1 MPYFLRMQ
9 LTVYIPRLTPR
20 IAYTFSLLFERVVQL
35 PYRLTDQQEGA
46 QLAYSP
52 TPQAGVSFWL
62 PASGLLSASNIR
74 PQPIEQ
80 FKHDGLPAFFG
91 CPNAEEALLPFDLPA
106 LAFYLASR
114 YEEYLPAE
122 KDTHGRF
129 PGKAS
134 LAYRSGFLNQ
144 PLVNQWGIKLAQ
156 QLQALWPGLNVVY
169 PDYQFRPSYD
179 IDLAWA
185 YQERPLWL
193 QCAGGAKDALQGEWA
208 RLRQRW
214 QVARGQAPD
223 PFDTYAYLDKWHKQL
238 QLSPLYFFLLGDY
251 KTYDKNINP
260 ARANFQKLLQRL
272 AEQHDTGLHPSY
284 ASNGQA
290 EQLAKECSRY
300 HSITGQPPRRSR
312 QHYLKLELP
321 ATYRALLQQGV
332 TADFSMGFADEVGFR
347 ASMARPFPWY
357 DLEREQTTPLILYPF
372 ALMDG
377 SLRHYLQFPPE
388 RSTTV
393 IHQLIDEVR
402 AVGGLFIPL
411 WHNSSFSAAHGW
423 GGWRQVFEQ
432 MMAYAKTDSP

>member
-1 MPYFLRMQ
+1 MQ

-20 IAYTFSLLFERVVQL
+20 VAYAFSLLFERVVQL

-52 TPQAGVSFWL
+52 RPQTGISFWL

-80 FKHDGLPAFFG
+80 FEHDGLPAFFG
-91 CPNAEEALLPFDLPA
+91 CPDAGEALLPFDLPA

-122 KDTHGRF
+122 KDAHGRF

-134 LAYRSGFLNQ
+134 LAYRSGFLHQ

-156 QLQALWPGLNVVY
+156 QLQVLWPGLNVIY
-169 PDYQFRPSYD
+169 PTYQFRPSYD

-185 YQERPLWL
+185 YRERPLWL
-193 QCAGGAKDALQGEWA
+193 QGAGAARDALRGEWA

-214 QVARGQAPD
+214 QVARGRAQD
-223 PFDTYAYLDKWHKQL
+223 PFDTFAYLEKWHSQL
-238 QLSPLYFFLLGDY
+238 HLAPLYFFLLGDY
-251 KTYDKNINP
+251 KTYDKNIDPNR
-260 ARANFQKLLQRL
+260 ARFQERL
-272 AEQHDTGLHPSY
+272 RGLAQKHDTGLHPSY
-284 ASNGQA
+284 ASNGRPK
-290 EQLAKECSRY
+290 QLAKEYNRY
-300 HSITGQPPRRSR
+300 RKITGQPPKRSR

-321 ATYRALLQQGV
+321 ATYRALLEQGI
-332 TADFSMGFADEVGFR
+332 TADYSMGFADEVGFR

-357 DLEREQTTPLILYPF
+357 DLEREQATPLTLYPF

-377 SLRHYLQFPPE
+377 SLHHYLQLPPE
-388 RSTTV
+388 QATAIIR
-393 IHQLIDEVR
+393 QLVDEVR
-402 AVGGLFIPL
+402 SVGGLFIPL

-423 GGWRQVFEQ
+423 AGWQAVFER
-432 MMAYAKTDSP
+432 MLAHASTDYP

>member
-1 MPYFLRMQ
+1 MQ

-122 KDTHGRF
+122 KDTHSRF

-208 RLRQRW
+208 RLRNAGR
-214 QVARGQAPD
+214 
-223 PFDTYAYLDKWHKQL
+223 
-238 QLSPLYFFLLGDY
+238 
-251 KTYDKNINP
+251 
-260 ARANFQKLLQRL
+260 
-272 AEQHDTGLHPSY
+272 
-284 ASNGQA
+284 
-290 EQLAKECSRY
+290 
-300 HSITGQPPRRSR
+300 
-312 QHYLKLELP
+312 
-321 ATYRALLQQGV
+321 
-332 TADFSMGFADEVGFR
+332 
-347 ASMARPFPWY
+347 
-357 DLEREQTTPLILYPF
+357 
-372 ALMDG
+372 
-377 SLRHYLQFPPE
+377 
-388 RSTTV
+388 
-393 IHQLIDEVR
+393 
-402 AVGGLFIPL
+402 
-411 WHNSSFSAAHGW
+411 
-423 GGWRQVFEQ
+423 
-432 MMAYAKTDSP
+432 